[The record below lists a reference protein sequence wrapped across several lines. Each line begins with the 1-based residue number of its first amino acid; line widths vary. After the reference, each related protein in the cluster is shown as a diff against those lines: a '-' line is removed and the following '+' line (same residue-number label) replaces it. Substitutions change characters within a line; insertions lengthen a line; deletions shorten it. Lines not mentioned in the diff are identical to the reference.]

1 MCDEASLL
9 LDKHLVLI
17 RGSSFLLMETNQK
30 CQYYT
35 LSQEAS
41 LRDIPRCYR
50 LGDLTQGKAGP
61 ALLREAMFGF
71 VLRDLS
77 EFPN

>member
-1 MCDEASLL
+1 
-9 LDKHLVLI
+9 
-17 RGSSFLLMETNQK
+17 METNQK

-35 LSQEAS
+35 LSQAAS
-41 LRDIPRCYR
+41 LRDTPRCYR
-50 LGDLTQGKAGP
+50 LGDLPQGKAGP

>member
-1 MCDEASLL
+1 
-9 LDKHLVLI
+9 
-17 RGSSFLLMETNQK
+17 METNQK

-35 LSQEAS
+35 LSQAAS
-41 LRDIPRCYR
+41 LRDTPRCYR
-50 LGDLTQGKAGP
+50 LGDLPQGKAGP
-61 ALLREAMFGF
+61 ALLREAMFRF